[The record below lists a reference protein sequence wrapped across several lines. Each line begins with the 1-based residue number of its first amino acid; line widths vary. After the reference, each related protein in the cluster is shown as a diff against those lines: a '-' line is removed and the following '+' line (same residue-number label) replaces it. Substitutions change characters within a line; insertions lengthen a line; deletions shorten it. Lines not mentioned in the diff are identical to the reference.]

1 MVKGKWNKRS
11 SGECSGVPLRSE
23 VEKHYLE
30 LSSGNKVQSLFEL
43 GAARWSSLRSEL
55 YYT

>member
-1 MVKGKWNKRS
+1 MVKGEWNKRS

-23 VEKHYLE
+23 VEKQYLR

-43 GAARWSSLRSEL
+43 GVARWSSLRSEL